1 MQTLDQIKWGP
12 GSKRAQISDN
22 KFCQWIWLHYTWV
35 IKHIK
40 IMGFG
45 SMVEQNHGAKKKKKV
60 PSFYNQLLKD
70 SAREMHSN
78 ELVV

>member
-1 MQTLDQIKWGP
+1 
-12 GSKRAQISDN
+12 
-22 KFCQWIWLHYTWV
+22 
-35 IKHIK
+35 
-40 IMGFG
+40 MGFG
-45 SMVEQNHGAKKKKKV
+45 SMVEQNHGAKKKKKKF

>member
-1 MQTLDQIKWGP
+1 MGARKQTSSDLGQQIL
-12 GSKRAQISDN
+12 SKDLAPSHLGMKR
-22 KFCQWIWLHYTWV
+22 T
-35 IKHIK
+35 K

-45 SMVEQNHGAKKKKKV
+45 SMVEQNHGAKKKKV
-60 PSFYNQLLKD
+60 PSFYNQLLED

>member
-1 MQTLDQIKWGP
+1 
-12 GSKRAQISDN
+12 
-22 KFCQWIWLHYTWV
+22 
-35 IKHIK
+35 
-40 IMGFG
+40 MGFG